1 MNFKDFKKID
11 VTSTHTVFK
20 HPEGHTIHVS
30 HDSLSPQQKRQM
42 KEIPIESALEKLRDK
57 KSVKKLNKGTEKPI
71 EELSEEDRKKIAMEG
86 IQGLIEQKAPQSM
99 PLESEAPAQVAPAQ
113 PEVPFMQKAGQT
125 VRSALAPIGE
135 SVKDVAGAYGI
146 IGKGAG
152 QFMRGLTGA
161 DLQAEQQ
168 QTEQPVANFPLEG
181 QQPEQQQLAAM
192 PETPKVKSD
201 YEKSL
206 DMYERGGR
214 RISEAAQL
222 EAAETEK
229 AAQQSQD
236 FLKQREDLFLEKSND
251 IDKKITELEKAQ
263 AEGKIDPNRF
273 MSQNYSTLVDKVRL
287 GLGLLIG
294 GLGGPDNQVQKS
306 LDTLI
311 ERDIDSQ
318 KKEMEHRDNL
328 LSMYYKKL
336 GNMREAESMVR
347 IHHLAGLETEAKRIG
362 AKAAGM
368 KAQGQLTQFLAEN
381 LAKRADLQKQM
392 ASQQADAE
400 MMKRMQV
407 GQQLT
412 LPEIG
417 RLIETKV
424 PESARKEAREELKQH
439 AKLVS
444 GINRISQIS
453 DQIFEQSRV
462 AARLGKPFD
471 STKTLKALQVQLV
484 PVIKLMT
491 KEGKFTDQDFKM
503 LVEPQI
509 PSIMTSRDA
518 ANTLKELLVSSLRE
532 QIEPE
537 TTTLQAYIP
546 GYKPAMPVRKQI
558 IPNPLKGK

>member
-99 PLESEAPAQVAPAQ
+99 PSESEVPAQ
-113 PEVPFMQKAGQT
+113 PEVPFMQRAGQT

-146 IGKGAG
+146 IGKGVGKGVG
-152 QFMRGLTGA
+152 QFTKGLLGSEE
-161 DLQAEQQ
+161 QAQPAQAVEQID
-168 QTEQPVANFPLEG
+168 NFPLEG
-181 QQPEQQQLAAM
+181 QQPGQQQLAAM
-192 PETPKVKSD
+192 PEAPQGKSE

-206 DMYERGGR
+206 DLFEKGGR
-214 RISEAAQL
+214 MISEAAQL
-222 EAAETEK
+222 EAAQAEQSAAK
-229 AAQQSQD
+229 AVD
-236 FLKQREDLFLEKSND
+236 YMKQREDLFLQKSTD
-251 IDKKITELEKAQ
+251 IDNKIAELEKAQ

-273 MSQNYSTLVDKVRL
+273 MSQNYSSIVDKLRL

-318 KKEMEHRDNL
+318 KKEMENRDNL
-328 LSMYYKKL
+328 LSAYYKKL
-336 GNMREAESMVR
+336 GSMKEAENMLRLHHMSM
-347 IHHLAGLETEAKRIG
+347 LDMEAKKLG
-362 AKAAGM
+362 AKATGM
-368 KAQGQLTQFLAEN
+368 KAQGQLMQFTSDIM
-381 LAKRADLQKQM
+381 AKRQDLKNQI
-392 ASQQADAE
+392 ATQQADAE
-400 MMKRMQV
+400 MMRRMQV
-407 GQQLT
+407 GQQLS
-412 LPEIG
+412 LPEVG
-417 RLIETKV
+417 RLIETKI

-453 DQIFEQSRV
+453 DQIFEQSRI

-518 ANTLKELLVSSLRE
+518 ANTLKELLVSSLRD

-537 TTTLQAYIP
+537 TTTLQTYIP

>member
-99 PLESEAPAQVAPAQ
+99 PSESEVPAQ
-113 PEVPFMQKAGQT
+113 PEVPLMQRAGQA
-125 VRSALAPIGE
+125 VRSAVAPIGE
-135 SVKDVAGAYGI
+135 SVKDVAGAYGV
-146 IGKGAG
+146 IGKGVG
-152 QFMRGLTGA
+152 QFTKGLLGSEE
-161 DLQAEQQ
+161 QAQPAQAVEQID
-168 QTEQPVANFPLEG
+168 NFPLEG
-181 QQPEQQQLAAM
+181 QQPGQQQLAAM
-192 PETPKVKSD
+192 PEAPQGKSE

-206 DMYERGGR
+206 DLFEKGGR
-214 RISEAAQL
+214 MISEAAQL
-222 EAAETEK
+222 EAAQTEQS
-229 AAQQSQD
+229 AAQAVD
-236 FLKQREDLFLEKSND
+236 FMKQREDLLLQKTAG
-251 IDKKITELEKAQ
+251 IDNKIAELEKAQ

-273 MSQNYSTLVDKVRL
+273 MSQNYSSIADKLRL

-311 ERDIDSQ
+311 ERDIESQ
-318 KKEMEHRDNL
+318 KKEMENRDNL
-328 LSMYYKKL
+328 LSAYYKKL
-336 GNMREAESMVR
+336 GSMKEAENMLRLHHMSM
-347 IHHLAGLETEAKRIG
+347 LEMEARKLG
-362 AKAAGM
+362 AKTAGM
-368 KAQGQLTQFLAEN
+368 KAQGELMQFTSN
-381 LAKRADLQKQM
+381 MMAKRQDIKNQVA
-392 ASQQADAE
+392 AQQADAE
-400 MMKRMQV
+400 MMRRMQV
-407 GQQLT
+407 GQQLS
-412 LPEIG
+412 LPEVG
-417 RLIETKV
+417 RLIETKI

-453 DQIFEQSRV
+453 DQIFEQSRI

-491 KEGKFTDQDFKM
+491 KEGKFTDQDFKI

-537 TTTLQAYIP
+537 TTVLQTYIP